1 MAGSNYTRQSSF
13 SDGDVVT
20 AALFNDEYNQ
30 LLNAFVYA
38 STGTTGHQHD
48 GGAGEGGNIEIIGDQ
63 DFLNKILVDSTNN
76 RWGFYVQVSSGTV
89 EQIRIQDGAIVPV
102 TDNDIDLG
110 TSSLQFKDAFIN
122 GTLEADAITIAG
134 ITLSE
139 TIADTVGAMVS
150 SNTETGITVSYQD
163 ADNTLDFAI
172 GTLNQNTTGNAA
184 TATALATART
194 IHGVSFDGT
203 ANIDLAEV
211 ISDTVGAMFSGN
223 TETGVTA
230 TYQDSDNTIDLVIS
244 GVSDTTGNA
253 ATATAL
259 ETARTIGG
267 TSFDG
272 SANIAVGLAATA
284 TALATARTIG
294 GTSFDGSANIA
305 VGLANTATTLATAR
319 TIHGVSFNGS
329 ANIDLSEVI
338 SDTVGAMF
346 SSNTETGIAATYQDG
361 DNTIDLVIGD
371 DVIVQSMIADNAID
385 SQHYVDGSIDT
396 AHVAD
401 DGITSAKLA
410 HALDV
415 VTSVSVGGASNGVIL
430 TQGDIALKNGGTRS
444 TVKFYCEQ
452 SNAHYAQ
459 IQAPAHSAF
468 SGNVTLTLPA
478 STDTLAGIAA
488 TQTLSNKTLAH
499 PLISGDTGAGD
510 DAALGYTSAEGI
522 IVTGQGSTSDV
533 TLKNDADGTVLTIP
547 TGTTNVDVV
556 GDFTAGTLNADGDT
570 AAGDTAAIGYTAAEG
585 LILTGQG
592 STNDVTIKNDADADV
607 IEIPTGTTNVTIA
620 GTLDVGGA
628 KAKVAGLETI
638 YVPAAGMYPET
649 TNGSSGLAQVELSN
663 GPELKCLDFAAAAD
677 DFAQFQVIFPKSWN
691 EGTVTFQAFF
701 TVTGTNTGTVAW
713 GLAGRSFADNADLN
727 TAFGTQVVATAKAHS
742 GTSNDIDVAAVSGA
756 VTIAG
761 AAADTLTI
769 FQIARDVSADSQSG
783 AARLLGIKLFF
794 TTDAA
799 NDA

>member
-1 MAGSNYTRQSSF
+1 MATYVNDLRLKEIGTGESSGTWGTETNVNLELIGDAMGYATKSIANASTATITMPDGTASNGELRSLYLKLTGGGQACTVTLGPNTVNKVWIVENATSYTLTFSMGSGANVAVGAGLTKVIAGDGAGSGADILDVLKNMSLG
-13 SDGDVVT
+13 GDLTISGTFNPTGDT
-20 AALFNDEYNQ
+20 ASGDDA
-30 LLNAFVYA
+30 AFGYA
-38 STGTTGHQHD
+38 SADGAILTGQGSTSDVTLKNDADGTVLTIPTGTTNVDIVGTATAATFEPD
-48 GGAGEGGNIEIIGDQ
+48 GDTAAGDNAAIGYTSAEGLILTGQGSTNDVTIKNDADADVIEIPTGTVNVTVAGDLIAAGTLQATGDTAAGDDAAIGYTAAEG
-63 DFLNKILVDSTNN
+63 LILTGQGSTNDVTIKN
-76 RWGFYVQVSSGTV
+76 DADTDVIEIPTGTVKAVIAGLVEISAGDIAIKNSGTV
-89 EQIRIQDGAIVPV
+89 
-102 TDNDIDLG
+102 
-110 TSSLQFKDAFIN
+110 
-122 GTLEADAITIAG
+122 
-134 ITLSE
+134 
-139 TIADTVGAMVS
+139 
-150 SNTETGITVSYQD
+150 
-163 ADNTLDFAI
+163 
-172 GTLNQNTTGNAA
+172 
-184 TATALATART
+184 
-194 IHGVSFDGT
+194 
-203 ANIDLAEV
+203 
-211 ISDTVGAMFSGN
+211 
-223 TETGVTA
+223 
-230 TYQDSDNTIDLVIS
+230 
-244 GVSDTTGNA
+244 
-253 ATATAL
+253 
-259 ETARTIGG
+259 
-267 TSFDG
+267 
-272 SANIAVGLAATA
+272 
-284 TALATARTIG
+284 
-294 GTSFDGSANIA
+294 
-305 VGLANTATTLATAR
+305 
-319 TIHGVSFNGS
+319 
-329 ANIDLSEVI
+329 
-338 SDTVGAMF
+338 
-346 SSNTETGIAATYQDG
+346 
-361 DNTIDLVIGD
+361 
-371 DVIVQSMIADNAID
+371 
-385 SQHYVDGSIDT
+385 
-396 AHVAD
+396 
-401 DGITSAKLA
+401 
-410 HALDV
+410 
-415 VTSVSVGGASNGVIL
+415 
-430 TQGDIALKNGGTRS
+430 S

-468 SGNVTLTLPA
+468 SGNVTLVLPA
-478 STDTLAGIAA
+478 TSDTLAGIAA

-499 PLISGDTGAGD
+499 PLISGDTAAGD

-570 AAGDTAAIGYTAAEG
+570 AAGDGAAIGYTAAEG

-638 YVPAAGMYPET
+638 YVPAAAMYPET
-649 TNGSSGLAQVELSN
+649 TNGSSDLEQVELSN

-713 GLAGRSFADNADLN
+713 GLAGRSYADSADLN

-761 AAADTLTI
+761 AAADCLTI
-769 FQIARDVSADSQSG
+769 FQIARDVSADTQTG